1 MLSPELIE
9 LIPYMVAVIALFI
22 SGENSDAPKAMTVPY
37 LKNKYK
43 LSREGLF
50 DKSRFKNSPGYQ
62 GMKPVDTC
70 FCGLS

>member
-37 LKNKYK
+37 LKKNIS
-43 LSREGLF
+43 SRERGLL
-50 DKSRFKNSPGYQ
+50 DKSRFKKSSGYQ

>member
-43 LSREGLF
+43 F
-50 DKSRFKNSPGYQ
+50 
-62 GMKPVDTC
+62 
-70 FCGLS
+70 

>member
-22 SGENSDAPKAMTVPY
+22 SGENSDAPKAMTELY

-43 LSREGLF
+43 F
-50 DKSRFKNSPGYQ
+50 
-62 GMKPVDTC
+62 
-70 FCGLS
+70 